1 MIQRRMPSWKLVLL
15 VTAPLSTCSSWRD
28 YYNWEFSP
36 RTLALPPIRS
46 ASFVVVIIIWVA
58 TRRLPHTHRHLSL
71 SLISPAICMSIM
83 ETLGRWLL
91 HHNLLTLVPNL
102 VSCIRKSSPS
112 SLSVSLALSEGSLGT
127 WEAAS
132 SSECGQRVPKKSS
145 QCRRVS
151 GTK

>member
-1 MIQRRMPSWKLVLL
+1 MIQRGMASCKLVLL

-36 RTLALPPIRS
+36 RNLALPPIRS
-46 ASFVVVIIIWVA
+46 ASFVFVIIIWEA
-58 TRRLPHTHRHLSL
+58 TRRLPPAHRHLSL
-71 SLISPAICMSIM
+71 SMISPAIGMSIM

-91 HHNLLTLVPNL
+91 HHNVLLKAPNL

-112 SLSVSLALSEGSLGT
+112 SLGVSLALSEGSLGT

-132 SSECGQRVPKKSS
+132 SSECGQREPKKSFQS
-145 QCRRVS
+145 RRVS
-151 GTK
+151 GTI